1 MYKSFCTALRKGTE
15 RKGMGFRSS
24 WNRSARIRHGGI
36 WIRAGLRLILWKNRV
51 NSSAGGGPPGRGV
64 RRQNRSVVF
73 QCHVRENP
81 GSPCYASAFASP
93 FAAIPIWGDKEHAP
107 IYDAKGTALDLHFSA
122 SQLKSRVSPCF
133 FIFDFFFDHQH
144 ILSKLDKFSVYFFLL
159 KY

>member
-1 MYKSFCTALRKGTE
+1 
-15 RKGMGFRSS
+15 MGFRSS

-107 IYDAKGTALDLHFSA
+107 IYGAKGTALDMQFFCVTAEKQGIPLLFHF
-122 SQLKSRVSPCF
+122 
-133 FIFDFFFDHQH
+133 
-144 ILSKLDKFSVYFFLL
+144 
-159 KY
+159 